1 MTINKKHILRLIKK
15 HFPESDN
22 TEINNQW
29 LDYCIKHGG
38 VSPMHMF
45 TLLNM
50 MDYYATELAVK
61 PNKEMQ
67 RKLDAIR
74 WVVGEWLG

>member
-1 MTINKKHILRLIKK
+1 
-15 HFPESDN
+15 
-22 TEINNQW
+22 
-29 LDYCIKHGG
+29 
-38 VSPMHMF
+38 MHMF